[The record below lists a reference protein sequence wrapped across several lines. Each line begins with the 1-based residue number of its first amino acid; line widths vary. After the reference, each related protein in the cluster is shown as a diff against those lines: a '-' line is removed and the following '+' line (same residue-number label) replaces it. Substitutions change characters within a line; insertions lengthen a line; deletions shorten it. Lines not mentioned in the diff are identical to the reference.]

1 MIKIPFTSEMT
12 KIALK
17 YLEGLERCFGAAFKI
32 KIEENSSFKENNH
45 FFMAICMLEITFI
58 VTDLPYHH

>member
-1 MIKIPFTSEMT
+1 MT

-45 FFMAICMLEITFI
+45 FFMAICMLEIIFI
-58 VTDLPYHH
+58 VKDLPYRH